1 MPLKLN
7 LGICKK
13 IGQPEYGS
21 LGASCNV
28 EIELDQSLIFDDL
41 DAFQERVMHAYT
53 ACREAVAEEL
63 ARQQHGTTSEHAANN
78 RAASPAPSSRPTNGQ
93 SNGHSSHLASQKQL
107 DYARQLA
114 GQIHGLGA
122 RRLETLANKM
132 FGKPLGELSSLD
144 ASGLIDSLKEVKAG
158 KIDLAAALGGA
169 AT

>member
-1 MPLKLN
+1 
-7 LGICKK
+7 
-13 IGQPEYGS
+13 
-21 LGASCNV
+21 
-28 EIELDQSLIFDDL
+28 
-41 DAFQERVMHAYT
+41 MHAYT

-63 ARQQHGTTSEHAANN
+63 ARQQQGPTSEHAANN

-132 FGKPLGELSSLD
+132 FGKSLSELSSLD

>member
-7 LGICKK
+7 VGTCKK
-13 IGQPEYGS
+13 IGQPDYGS

-28 EIELDQSLIFDDL
+28 EIELDQSLLFDDL
-41 DAFQERVMHAYT
+41 D

-63 ARQQHGTTSEHAANN
+63 ARQQQGPTSEHAANH
-78 RAASPAPSSRPTNGQ
+78 RAASPAPPNRPANGQ
-93 SNGHSSHLASQKQL
+93 SNGHSSHLASRKQI
-107 DYARQLA
+107 DYAQQLA

-158 KIDLAAALGGA
+158 KIDLAAVLGRA
-169 AT
+169 AI

>member
-7 LGICKK
+7 VGTCKK
-13 IGQPEYGS
+13 IGQPDYGS
-21 LGASCNV
+21 LGVSCYV
-28 EIELDQSLIFDDL
+28 EIELDQSLLFDDL
-41 DAFQERVMHAYT
+41 DAFQQRVMHAYT

-63 ARQQHGTTSEHAANN
+63 ARQQQGPTSEHADNH
-78 RAASPAPSSRPTNGQ
+78 RAASPAPPNRPANGQ

-107 DYARQLA
+107 DYAQQLA

-132 FGKPLGELSSLD
+132 FGKPLGELSTLE
-144 ASGLIDSLKEVKAG
+144 ASGLIDSLKDIKAG
-158 KIDLAAALGGA
+158 QIDLAAVLGGA